1 MSARTRAAD
10 TPFLPRATQ
19 GRKAAHRAPCTPAT
33 EPGARSPTDRLV
45 LADRTPTG
53 SGRGPQRCPPAEG
66 TGARHMSD
74 TITRTRRDGGFPA
87 TTATAIVPSMAI
99 NVIGRVEVT
108 VDQEPQKVVGN
119 LQRLDRKSVV

>member
-1 MSARTRAAD
+1 MVPPPTASTHRNGVMPTNR
-10 TPFLPRATQ
+10 PRAD
-19 GRKAAHRAPCTPAT
+19 R
-33 EPGARSPTDRLV
+33 EGA
-45 LADRTPTG
+45 
-53 SGRGPQRCPPAEG
+53 PQRCPPAEG